1 MKNASI
7 LAAPILLALSCFYPI
22 QIFIFVA
29 LFLIGNLYVLTIVIM
44 KYSAYPH
51 EMNLPEGIVLTC
63 SIFFPPILLL
73 ILPFYISKANRKLS
87 PILNDPH

>member
-1 MKNASI
+1 MKNASL
-7 LAAPILLALSCFYPI
+7 LAVPILLALSCFYPT

-87 PILNDPH
+87 PYLNDPH